1 MFIVDSVDSMIL
13 YHLVLIL
20 FSNIFFSI
28 VGLLSH
34 SRYAIIATIRGLVHV
49 ISLDIFITVLYSVL
63 VLSSQSANFH
73 DFVIAQ
79 SNYWYF
85 LLYAPAASSFIV
97 VLFLESKRAPF
108 DHSETESEVV
118 AGYATEY
125 NGGMLLMFFLCE
137 YLHLIIASLHFTL
150 FFMGGWFG
158 FSPTMILLPFFV
170 TYNDLYISFIC

>member
-1 MFIVDSVDSMIL
+1 MKFKF
-13 YHLVLIL
+13 IL

-49 ISLDIFITVLYSVL
+49 ISLDIFVTVLYSVL

-73 DFVIAQ
+73 DFVVTQA
-79 SNYWYF
+79 SYWYF
-85 LLYAPAASSFIV
+85 FLCAPAASSFIV

-137 YLHLIIASLHFTL
+137 YLHLIIASIHFCI
-150 FFMGGWFG
+150 FFLGG
-158 FSPTMILLPFFV
+158 
-170 TYNDLYISFIC
+170 

>member
-1 MFIVDSVDSMIL
+1 MFLVDSVDSMIL
-13 YHLVLIL
+13 YHLILIL

-49 ISLDIFITVLYSVL
+49 ISLDIFVTVLYSVL

-73 DFVIAQ
+73 DFVVTQA
-79 SNYWYF
+79 NYWYF
-85 LLYAPAASSFIV
+85 FLYAPAASSFIV

-108 DHSETESEVV
+108 DHCETESEVV

-137 YLHLIIASLHFTL
+137 YLHLIIASIHFCIFFL
-150 FFMGGWFG
+150 GGWLSLNHFAVLYPFFM
-158 FSPTMILLPFFV
+158 S
-170 TYNDLYISFIC
+170 YNDLLIIFL